1 MALADR
7 DFRQD
12 QGLVF
17 PLFLAHPADEEIPG
31 PHDGFGIFLHA
42 PVGAQFIAPLAQ
54 GVGKEA
60 LLVQPVFP
68 GQFQGHF
75 PEQFQSPGHLDGL
88 EHDEGDPGDEILAQ
102 QLFGLI
108 SVAHDSGFSP
118 IGLQD
123 TAAGDAA
130 AVRCGLGQPRLPGWT
145 GSGPPL
151 SGFPPETASGG
162 IPADRAG
169 SPLPSA
175 GISPCSRFPNTPMK

>member
-17 PLFLAHPADEEIPG
+17 PLFLAHPADEEIPS
-31 PHDGFGIFLHA
+31 PQDGFGIFLHA

-108 SVAHDSGFSP
+108 SVAHDSGFLPSVYRIQLQEMLQLSAAVLGSRGFQAELDPVRPFLDFRRKLLPQGFRQTGQGHRFLQPGSVPVPGSP
-118 IGLQD
+118 IL
-123 TAAGDAA
+123 
-130 AVRCGLGQPRLPGWT
+130 R
-145 GSGPPL
+145 
-151 SGFPPETASGG
+151 
-162 IPADRAG
+162 
-169 SPLPSA
+169 
-175 GISPCSRFPNTPMK
+175 